1 MAQNK
6 EDLYIKTREAM
17 GIHVDYQDDQLK
29 PRFLTVFQYL
39 KNAGISEAKLLSED
53 AVGLLATGV
62 SDLWNYGA
70 GGTTFSPFFYDA
82 AENLKLSPEPKQSE
96 DPEVMNDVQA

>member
-1 MAQNK
+1 MANLTK
-6 EDLYIKTREAM
+6 EELYIKTREAM
-17 GIHVDYQDDQLK
+17 GIHVSYQDDQLK

-82 AENLKLSPEPKQSE
+82 SKNLLMSAEPAEEKT
-96 DPEVMNDVQA
+96 EVSADV

>member
-1 MAQNK
+1 MAQIK
-6 EDLYIKTREAM
+6 EELYIKTREAM
-17 GIHVDYQDDQLK
+17 GIYVNYQDDQLK
-29 PRFLTVFQYL
+29 PRFYTVFQYL
-39 KNAGISEAKLLSED
+39 RNAGISEAKLLSED

-82 AENLKLSPEPKQSE
+82 AENLKLSVE
-96 DPEVMNDVQA
+96 PEVKKDVQA